1 MVFWNGTLVPLGWKI
16 IPAAASLN
24 TSQFEQFSFLISIH
38 NAHGLCLH
46 KILGGSAVLC
56 WKIHP
61 RWRLLEYLSIPTRFS
76 LRFRI
81 LIFAAL
87 ACILSWVAA
96 LSCVGKIILASASLI
111 ISQFVASE
119 KSWLA
124 VNLCV
129 TYFLK
134 CLFSSPPWSVEWNDF
149 ILYCVAQ
156 FPKKISFAC
165 LVSMWGVTPW
175 ASRKIIPPWY
185 LG

>member
-1 MVFWNGTLVPLGWKI
+1 MLSCWIWSGNFRDP
-16 IPAAASLN
+16 S
-24 TSQFEQFSFLISIH
+24 
-38 NAHGLCLH
+38 LH
-46 KILGGSAVLC
+46 KTLGRSALLC

-96 LSCVGKIILASASLI
+96 LSCVGKIILASASLV

-149 ILYCVAQ
+149 ILYRVAQ

-165 LVSMWGVTPW
+165 LVSMWGVTPG
-175 ASRKIIPPWY
+175 ASRKIISSWY